1 MTGYGL
7 DYIGFIFEYF
17 EDALGKF
24 AVVNCVGI
32 IEVVVCRSLLI
43 NIKPFYVVEVDAFL
57 LKL

>member
-1 MTGYGL
+1 MAGYGL
-7 DYIGFIFEYF
+7 DNNSFIFEKF

-43 NIKPFYVVEVDAFL
+43 NVKPFYVVEVDAFI